1 MSSSVNISAY
11 ARIIQQQ
18 FIPALP
24 EYWGHLFKF
33 GVQALTLKPFVS
45 LASNARQTVANP
57 DTASTTMDR
66 LVGNPGLAKALAQTV
81 AGLGMITP
89 RTILACDHST
99 FNGLMAFVG
108 AIQTRRGRAVPCLVE
123 TLYSQ
128 HLPASTTAP
137 KRKQKLRLARKA
149 VGIRMYDQA
158 LAALEELAAALG
170 FWPRLVFDRGFGG
183 LPFIRPL
190 VAHGAIFYIRLK
202 ADRLVELE
210 GLECQALE
218 LPADDTK
225 ITLGGMSLRVIR
237 SDQPDDDGEP
247 WLILTSDMAKSRRKI
262 IRIYYHR
269 FEIEE
274 TFKDLK
280 HILGLKLTRLNK
292 PLSLKILLWFASLRF
307 ILGYLASYQDP
318 RYGQLR
324 NPKKKI
330 SWMRR
335 LTEEFLREVYGPV
348 GDLITGRL

>member
-1 MSSSVNISAY
+1 MSSKVTIPAY
-11 ARIIQQQ
+11 ARIVQQQ

-24 EYWGHLFKF
+24 DYWSHLLRF
-33 GVQALTLKPFVS
+33 GIQALTLKPFVS
-45 LASNARQTVANP
+45 LASNARQTIAHP

-66 LVGNPGLAKALAQTV
+66 LVGNSGLAKALAQTV
-81 AGLGMITP
+81 ASLGMITP

-108 AIQTRRGRAVPCLVE
+108 AIQTRRGRAIPCLVE

-128 HLPASTTAP
+128 HLPAGKTAP

-149 VGIRMYDQA
+149 AGIRMYDQA

-183 LPFIRPL
+183 LPLIRPL
-190 VAHGAIFYIRLK
+190 VAHRAIFYIRLK
-202 ADRLVELE
+202 ADRLVELGGAE
-210 GLECQALE
+210 YQAFG
-218 LPADDTK
+218 LPADDMVVAV
-225 ITLGGMSLRVIR
+225 GGLSLRVIR

-247 WLILTSDMAKSRRKI
+247 WLILTSDMKKSRRKI

-274 TFKDLK
+274 TFRDLK
-280 HILGLKLTRLNK
+280 HILGLKLTRLSK
-292 PLSLKILLWFASLRF
+292 PLSLKMVLWFASLRF
-307 ILGYLASYQDP
+307 ILGYLASHQDP
-318 RYGQLR
+318 RYGRPR

-348 GDLITGRL
+348 GDLITGGL